1 MSRNAALL
9 IDLENF
15 YLARETTAEVGTDE
29 PYDFIRD
36 LERLC
41 GYAREL
47 VGDSR
52 RLIVRRAYADFSAS
66 RLNDDAEIGRP
77 RREYFL
83 RSVPTVLMDQ
93 GIEPVQVFR
102 FPGGGRGV
110 AKNAADM
117 RLAMDA
123 VSLIENVD
131 FFILVTGDKDFIPVV
146 LELRQ
151 RGAFVVGL
159 GAHGSIARTLTAYC
173 DEFHEF
179 ETLVAGDK
187 GRGGEEQGF
196 DEVKQALH
204 ELLAERGRLH
214 FARVKPLLDQR
225 LGAPVDVTRL
235 GSESMGEFLRDQ
247 ATALGVVVSRALHD
261 WEVEL
266 PREDSVA
273 PAVTPSP
280 VSTDLRRHSL
290 VLYRRLLLAP
300 GKLRLHI
307 HDYRRWCDITD
318 HLFEAAT
325 NPDGTPAVVFHHEL
339 RASVIEHFA
348 DEGLQHVGKTTN
360 DALFLIFKAGC
371 FVCAEPG
378 PRYGEPDFNWSHYS
392 ARLAPSI
399 TSAAELRRV
408 AYAFAVEQ
416 LRDRLRDYD
425 GRPPELDLVAML
437 LFGPEPGDKE
447 LELARALI
455 GDEAGSGAD
464 AARAAAADA
473 S

>member
-29 PYDFIRD
+29 PYDFIGD

-41 GYAREL
+41 GFARSL
-47 VGDSR
+47 VGDAR

-66 RLNDDAEIGRP
+66 RLNDDVEIGRP

-102 FPGGGRGV
+102 FPGSGRGV
-110 AKNAADM
+110 TKNAADM

-123 VSLIENVD
+123 ISLIANVD

-173 DEFHEF
+173 DAFHEF
-179 ETLVAGDK
+179 ETLAAAE
-187 GRGGEEQGF
+187 RRASEEIGF

-204 ELLAERGRLH
+204 DLLAERGRLH

-225 LGAPVDVTRL
+225 LGASVDPRRL
-235 GSESMGEFLRDQ
+235 GSDSMGELLRDQ
-247 ATALGVVVSRALHD
+247 AEPLGVKVSRALHD

-266 PREDSVA
+266 PRSDESAAA
-273 PAVTPSP
+273 PP
-280 VSTDLRRHSL
+280 VIEVRPHSIG
-290 VLYRRLLLAP
+290 LYRRLLLAP

-307 HDYRRWCDITD
+307 HDYRRWREITD
-318 HLFEAAT
+318 HLFETAT

-339 RASVIEHFA
+339 RGSVIEHFA
-348 DEGLQHVGKTTN
+348 DEGLQHVGKITN

-392 ARLAPSI
+392 ARLAPGI
-399 TSAAELRRV
+399 GSAAELRRR
-408 AYAFAVEQ
+408 AYTFAVQQ
-416 LRDRLRDYD
+416 LSDRLHDYD
-425 GRPPELDLVAML
+425 GRRPEAELVAGL
-437 LFGPEPGDKE
+437 LFGPEPGESE
-447 LELARALI
+447 LERARELVGAE
-455 GDEAGSGAD
+455 GDAVVGL
-464 AARAAAADA
+464 RQ
-473 S
+473 